1 MLLARHADT
10 ALADAASRER
20 HSCSWQG
27 MTDATLA
34 DAAARE
40 RQSCSWQ
47 AALAD
52 AVSSADWESNDDT
65 HHAPVTV
72 VYNLLHGILEL

>member
-1 MLLARHADT
+1 MP
-10 ALADAASRER
+10 ALADAAAKE
-20 HSCSWQG
+20 HH
-27 MTDATLA
+27 
-34 DAAARE
+34 
-40 RQSCSWQ
+40 SCSWQ

>member
-1 MLLARHADT
+1 MPA
-10 ALADAASRER
+10 
-20 HSCSWQG
+20 
-27 MTDATLA
+27 LA

-47 AALAD
+47 VALAD
-52 AVSSADWESNDDT
+52 AVSSADWESDDDT
-65 HHAPVTV
+65 HHAPVAV

>member
-1 MLLARHADT
+1 
-10 ALADAASRER
+10 
-20 HSCSWQG
+20 

-40 RQSCSWQ
+40 RHSCSWQVALADAAAKERHTCSWQ